1 MVKLKKEKLYFF
13 AKMVPL
19 ETIHPIDRL
28 KLIQE
33 LSNANGDPL
42 ISNLIETLL
51 TIIDGLH
58 SRICDL
64 EEAQTPR
71 CEMCDKPTSHDSTY
85 CSSVCYHAATDN
97 DPWSS

>member
-1 MVKLKKEKLYFF
+1 
-13 AKMVPL
+13 MVPL

-33 LSNANGDPL
+33 LSNTNGDPL
-42 ISNLIETLL
+42 ISNLIEALL

-58 SRICDL
+58 NRICEL
-64 EEAQTPR
+64 EEAREPR
-71 CEMCDKPTSHDSTY
+71 CEMCDKPAPYGSVY
-85 CSSVCYHAATDN
+85 CSSVCYYAASDQ